1 MGKARGSNEIESW
14 DVPLLETNETKETKD
29 GRE

>member
-1 MGKARGSNEIESW
+1 MRNARGSSEIESW
-14 DVPLLETNETKETKD
+14 DVPLLETKETRETTD